1 MVNHDVW
8 VDALAGHVAGH
19 PRRVI
24 ATFLVV
30 TLVMSAGLANI
41 TTETGTSQF
50 SEGTPAEQAFTDVNR
65 EFGPRFGGDGASTQ
79 LIQVSDNVL
88 AKESLL
94 RMLRIQERLAEREGL
109 RVTSSRSAA
118 QQVALALNPEAN
130 TLDAQI
136 RTVEQATPS
145 QIDTAVKQAARGP
158 GFTGILST
166 DFNRRSATA
175 GATIAVIHHNIPSG
189 LAMGAGTS
197 GESPLQAIQLE
208 VRRVVESV
216 GGDIRVFGSGII
228 SAEFAKV
235 IFDSLILVIPA
246 AVVLIL
252 LFLVYAYR
260 DPLDLLIGTV
270 SLIMAVVWTLGFMGL
285 VGIPFTQMLTAVPP
299 LLLAVG
305 IDFGIHSVNRY
316 REERIRGRDIAAS
329 MRRMTSQLFVAF
341 FIVTGTTVIGFSANL
356 TSSLAPLRDF
366 GLIAAIGI
374 VFTFLIF
381 GIFLPALKLEVDRWR
396 DRFGIPAFG
405 TAPIGREGTLVGET
419 LQGGVWIARRAPS
432 LFLILIIL
440 VSAGAAGY
448 GAGIDTS
455 FSEEDFLPPE
465 DVPEYQKALPEPF
478 APATY
483 TVTQNLNFLE
493 DHFAA
498 ASRNS
503 VTIYVTGRLRADY
516 ALESIA
522 HASHD
527 PPPSFLREGRSAQYS
542 SIVGVIHDYA
552 DRNPSF
558 ARLVQRN
565 DVDDDGIPD
574 DNLQEIYDALMDSPY
589 RAQAKNYLTVDYRA
603 ARVVYETE
611 SGSSQ
616 RAIVADAKQVAD
628 RYRLEAIATG
638 QVVVFQAVADS
649 IFESAVSSLTVA
661 IALTAVF
668 LVLIYRLLENGG
680 TLGIVN
686 LVPILVSVALIVS
699 TMRYLE
705 IPFNAL
711 TATVL
716 SIAIGLGVDYSAH
729 MTHRFVDEFTG
740 ENLYQALQQ
749 TVLGTGG
756 ALTGSMLTT
765 AFGIG
770 ILVIAVTPILGQFGT
785 VTAMAIVYSYLT
797 SVIVLPSAIVV
808 WERLGGYDLP

>member
-1 MVNHDVW
+1 MVNDEDW
-8 VDALAGHVAGH
+8 VEQLAGHIAGH

-24 ATFLVV
+24 GTFLVV

-65 EFGPRFGGDGASTQ
+65 EFGPRFGGSAASTQ

-88 AKESLL
+88 SKESLL
-94 RMLRIQERLAEREGL
+94 RMLRLQERLAEREGL

-118 QQVALALNPEAN
+118 QQVALALNPRARSLE
-130 TLDAQI
+130 AQI

-145 QIDTAVKQAARGP
+145 EIDTAVKQAARGP
-158 GFTGILST
+158 GFTGILSK
-166 DFNRRSATA
+166 DFNRQSATA
-175 GATIAVIHHNIPSG
+175 GATIAVVNHDIPGG

-197 GESPLQAIQLE
+197 GNSPLQAIQLE

-228 SAEFAKV
+228 SAEFARV

-260 DPLDLLIGTV
+260 DPLDLVIGTV
-270 SLIMAVVWTLGFMGL
+270 SLVMAVVWTLGFMGL
-285 VGIPFTQMLTAVPP
+285 AGIPFTQMLTAVPP

-316 REERIRGRDIAAS
+316 REERIQGRDIEAS

-341 FIVTGTTVIGFSANL
+341 FIVTGTTVIGFSANV
-356 TSSLAPLRDF
+356 TSALPPLRDF

-396 DRFGIPAFG
+396 EQFGVPTFG
-405 TAPIGREGTLVGET
+405 TAPIGREGTFVGKT
-419 LQGGVWIARRAPS
+419 LQGGVWIARRLPRV
-432 LFLILIIL
+432 FLVVIIL
-440 VSAGAAGY
+440 LSVGAAGY
-448 GAGIDTS
+448 GAGINTS

-465 DVPEYQKALPEPF
+465 DVPQYLEELPEPF

-498 ASRNS
+498 ASRSS
-503 VTIYVTGRLRADY
+503 VTIYVNGRMRADY

-522 HASHD
+522 HASRN
-527 PPPSFLREGRSAQYS
+527 PPPSFLREGRSAQYA
-542 SIVGVIHDYA
+542 SIIGVIHDYA
-552 DRNPSF
+552 ERNPSF
-558 ARLVQRN
+558 ARLVERN

-574 DNLQEIYDALMDSPY
+574 DNLKEIYDALMDSPY
-589 RAQAKNYLTVDYRA
+589 RAQARKYLTADYRA
-603 ARVVYETE
+603 GRVVYETE

-616 RAIVADAKQVAD
+616 REIVADAKQVAE
-628 RYRLEAIATG
+628 RYRMEAIATG
-638 QVVVFQAVADS
+638 QTVVFQAVADS
-649 IFESAVSSLTVA
+649 IFESAVKSLSVA

-668 LVLIYRLLENGG
+668 LVLIY
-680 TLGIVN
+680 
-686 LVPILVSVALIVS
+686 
-699 TMRYLE
+699 
-705 IPFNAL
+705 
-711 TATVL
+711 
-716 SIAIGLGVDYSAH
+716 
-729 MTHRFVDEFTG
+729 
-740 ENLYQALQQ
+740 
-749 TVLGTGG
+749 
-756 ALTGSMLTT
+756 
-765 AFGIG
+765 
-770 ILVIAVTPILGQFGT
+770 
-785 VTAMAIVYSYLT
+785 
-797 SVIVLPSAIVV
+797 
-808 WERLGGYDLP
+808 